1 VGGGIDSFSLSVP
14 RDVLSDSKE
23 RRVFMRISPRFL
35 NVVALSTFLV
45 FWIASKASAD
55 VFNMPSGQTSVQFVT
70 VGDPGN
76 APDTTGF
83 GAVSYTYQ
91 MGEFDV
97 TAAQYTQFLNAV
109 AKTDPYRLFNASM
122 SPAGGYGTP
131 GIVQS
136 GTSGNF
142 TYSVAASNANF
153 PVDEVSWGDAARFC
167 NWLANGQPTTGV
179 ENASTTENGSYAL
192 NGAVISG
199 QLAAVTR
206 APFATYVIPTENEW
220 YKAAYYKG
228 GSTNAGYWLY
238 PTQSN
243 STPSN
248 VLSMTGSNNANFVDP
263 ILGATDPATG
273 VTSVGTFAD
282 SPSSYGTFDQGGD
295 VNQWL
300 QPNLVG
306 SAFFVRGGDFAGDYS
321 LLQSDSRVGVD
332 PTAGAVNIG
341 FRIAEVPEPSSI
353 SMLAIA
359 LFALLRRRNHDHRSN
374 LSVR

>member
-1 VGGGIDSFSLSVP
+1 
-14 RDVLSDSKE
+14 
-23 RRVFMRISPRFL
+23 
-35 NVVALSTFLV
+35 
-45 FWIASKASAD
+45 
-55 VFNMPSGQTSVQFVT
+55 VQFVT

-83 GAVSYTYQ
+83 GAVPYTYQ

-109 AKTDPYRLFNASM
+109 AKTDSYGLFNASM

-179 ENASTTENGSYAL
+179 ENTSTTENGSYAL
-192 NGAVISG
+192 NGAVTSG

-243 STPSN
+243 NTPSN

-263 ILGATDPATG
+263 ILGATDSATG
-273 VTSVGTFAD
+273 VTPVGTFAD
-282 SPSSYGTFDQGGD
+282 SPGPYGTFDQGGD

-300 QPNLVG
+300 EMNVPESV
-306 SAFFVRGGDFAGDYS
+306 FFIRGGQYDGDYS
-321 LLQSDSRVGVD
+321 LLQSDSRAGVD
-332 PTAGAVNIG
+332 PSSGAVNIG

-353 SMLAIA
+353 TLLAVGSIW
-359 LFALLRRRNHDHRSN
+359 LLRRRKRIARKFNRSN
-374 LSVR
+374 Q